1 MVEQIVGFWEIGFEE
16 EIYSWHCECTYKLE
30 IIEREIPILPNPKTN
45 PVETSMERDEPITK
59 ARGNPATKTV
69 ISIQQ
74 NVIPKRRDKIID
86 ILIAE

>member
-1 MVEQIVGFWEIGFEE
+1 
-16 EIYSWHCECTYKLE
+16 
-30 IIEREIPILPNPKTN
+30 
-45 PVETSMERDEPITK
+45 MERDEPITK

-86 ILIAE
+86 ILIAEQQEILGRGAETEIGANAKEIE